1 MEAIEVKV
9 VQPTFI
15 GPTGPFSVEEVDAV
29 RAFLFKSVRDVA
41 WKVGLYGRQGAA
53 NWDEV
58 TAKLRETITAIFFS
72 VENRIAG
79 LHNKE
84 EKAPVLV
91 ARMLEGKNVA
101 LVSDAGTPGISDP
114 GYFLINLAVDQK
126 VPVVPIPGAT
136 AAIAALSISG
146 LPTDSFVFEGF
157 LPGRHAARLKRLEQL
172 KQEKRTMVLYEAPHR
187 IHQTIDD
194 MVTVLGDRKAVAT
207 RELTKIHEEAIRG
220 TLPEIR
226 DHLAKRTTK
235 GEFTII
241 VHGAEEHPRQANI
254 DPAEYLRNLILHQ
267 GLSKKD
273 AVAAAAKELGLPKK
287 EVYKESLKI

>member
-84 EKAPVLV
+84 EKA
-91 ARMLEGKNVA
+91 LEKCA
-101 LVSDAGTPGISDP
+101 
-114 GYFLINLAVDQK
+114 
-126 VPVVPIPGAT
+126 
-136 AAIAALSISG
+136 
-146 LPTDSFVFEGF
+146 
-157 LPGRHAARLKRLEQL
+157 
-172 KQEKRTMVLYEAPHR
+172 
-187 IHQTIDD
+187 
-194 MVTVLGDRKAVAT
+194 
-207 RELTKIHEEAIRG
+207 
-220 TLPEIR
+220 
-226 DHLAKRTTK
+226 
-235 GEFTII
+235 
-241 VHGAEEHPRQANI
+241 
-254 DPAEYLRNLILHQ
+254 
-267 GLSKKD
+267 D
-273 AVAAAAKELGLPKK
+273 AVPKSCF
-287 EVYKESLKI
+287 VSFCSAPTLQD

>member
-1 MEAIEVKV
+1 MKPGTLYIVATPIGNLEDITLRAIRVLK
-9 VQPTFI
+9 
-15 GPTGPFSVEEVDAV
+15 EVD
-29 RAFLFKSVRDVA
+29 LI
-41 WKVGLYGRQGAA
+41 AA
-53 NWDEV
+53 ED
-58 TAKLRETITAIFFS
+58 TRHTRHLLDRYQIETQLTS
-72 VENRIAG
+72 YHD
-79 LHNKE
+79 HNKE

-91 ARMLEGKNVA
+91 ARLLEGKNVA

-157 LPGRHAARLKRLEQL
+157 LPAKHLARLKRL
-172 KQEKRTMVLYEAPHR
+172 QELAKEERTLIFYEAPHKIIR
-187 IHQTIDD
+187 
-194 MVTVLGDRKAVAT
+194 TVEDLLEVFGDRRAVIT

-220 TLPEIR
+220 TFSAIL
-226 DHLAKRTTK
+226 DHLQTGSIK

-241 VHGAEEHPRQANI
+241 VHGFSAEPQKQDI
-254 DPAEYLRNLILHQ
+254 DTTEYLKNLILHR
-267 GLSKKD
+267 GLSKKE
-273 AVAAAAKELGLPKK
+273 AISAAAEELGLPKK